1 MSLLNHLKPN
11 ESLAEVVAGLIMVLT
26 FTLAAS
32 VVNGGGQD
40 GARAALIGA
49 VGCNVAWGIIDGVFY
64 LMDCA
69 FGRSRVNRIGQA
81 VASAPDEAAALAT
94 IRGEL
99 DPLLEPIARSE
110 DREHFYRGV
119 RSALLEGQLPH
130 RRGLT
135 RADVMGAVAIF
146 CLVVATALP
155 AVLPLLLI
163 SDPWIALRA
172 SNLLVIVLL
181 FIVGYY
187 WAGYIDINRWLA
199 AFGLTGLGLALVA
212 IAIPLGG

>member
-1 MSLLNHLKPN
+1 MSPPNYLKPN
-11 ESLAEVVAGLIMVLT
+11 ETLAEVVAGLIMVLS

-32 VVNGGGQD
+32 VASGGGQD
-40 GARAALIGA
+40 GARAALVGA
-49 VGCNVAWGIIDGVFY
+49 IGCNVAWAIIDAVFY
-64 LMDCA
+64 LMDSA
-69 FGRSRVNRIGQA
+69 FGRNRLIRIGRA

-99 DPLLEPIARSE
+99 DPYLASIARTE

-119 RSALLEGQLPH
+119 RSWLLQKRPP
-130 RRGLT
+130 RRADLT
-135 RADVMGAVAIF
+135 RDDYMGAVAVF

-172 SNLLVIVLL
+172 SNLLVIVVL
-181 FIVGYY
+181 FVVGYY
-187 WAGYIDINRWLA
+187 WAGYVDTNRWLA
-199 AFGLTGLGLALVA
+199 GFGLTALGLALVA
-212 IAIPLGG
+212 VAIPLGG